1 MATVTIDGR
10 KVDIDEGRTALEAA
24 QAAGVQIPTLC
35 YHPAVAPYG
44 ACRLCLV
51 EATLRG
57 RTRMVTSCCYPVREG
72 MEIATDTERV
82 KVARRGVMELLLA
95 RAPQSESLRE
105 FAAGLGVTELRFPTV
120 TRADHDC
127 ILCGLCVSVCSEV
140 MGVAAISFASRG
152 VDRVVATPFLRP
164 AEACVGCGACEAVCP
179 VGAIHLQWTDG
190 QIEVSPFSTRL
201 PMTRCEECNAPI
213 TGLPFRERL
222 EKELRPELAG
232 ALRLCD
238 SCKRIRAAAVVKKAS
253 HLNGS
258 AAAVNVPR
266 GQVTTGHSAAIAP
279 VRVPSH

>member
-10 KVDIDEGRTALEAA
+10 KVEIDEGRTALEAA
-24 QAAGVQIPTLC
+24 HAAGVEIPTLC

-72 MEIATDTERV
+72 LEIATDTERV
-82 KVARRGVMELLLA
+82 KAARRGVMQLLLA
-95 RAPQSESLRE
+95 RAPQSEWLRE
-105 FAAGLGVTELRFPTV
+105 FAARMGVTEPRFPTV

-152 VDRVVATPFLRP
+152 VDRIVATPFLRP
-164 AEACVGCGACEAVCP
+164 ADSCIGCGACAAVCP

-190 QIEVSPFSTRL
+190 QVEISPFSTRL
-201 PMTRCEECNAPI
+201 AMTRCEECNAPI
-213 TGLPFRERL
+213 TALPFRERL

-238 SCKRIRAAAVVKKAS
+238 SCKRSHAAAVIKKAS

-258 AAAVNVPR
+258 AACANLPR
-266 GQVTTGHSAAIAP
+266 RQVKAGHSAAIAS
-279 VRVPSH
+279 V

>member
-10 KVDIDEGRTALEAA
+10 KVEIGEDRTALEAA
-24 QAAGVQIPTLC
+24 HAAGVEIPTLC
-35 YHPAVAPYG
+35 YHPAIDPYG

-72 MEIATDTERV
+72 LEIATDTERV

-105 FAAGLGVTELRFPTV
+105 LAAGMGVREPRFPTV

-152 VDRVVATPFLRP
+152 VERVVATPFLKP
-164 AEACVGCGACEAVCP
+164 ADSCVGCGACAAVCP
-179 VGAIHLQWTDG
+179 VGAIHLQGTDG
-190 QIEVSPFSTRL
+190 QVEVSPFNTRL

-232 ALRLCD
+232 ALRICD
-238 SCKRIRAAAVVKKAS
+238 SCKRSRAAAVVKKSS
-253 HLNGS
+253 HLNRL
-258 AAAVNVPR
+258 AAVSTPAK
-266 GQVTTGHSAAIAP
+266 GE
-279 VRVPSH
+279 